1 MTADTE
7 VEEEAEV
14 VAADDLESPL
24 AVTVT
29 VATDAEELGE
39 IPQAASSLKVNGMFL
54 ASQSEVWRTME
65 SGHYELRTRLD
76 NSARRLTGQDIGG
89 TFLGHAAEVCLAVL
103 LLVAHACR
111 VGGAG
116 STRETAE
123 EAAVL
128 VGSVSVI

>member
-1 MTADTE
+1 MAADE

-14 VAADDLESPL
+14 VAVDDLESPL

-29 VATDAEELGE
+29 VATEAEELGE

-54 ASQSEVWRTME
+54 ASQSEFWRTME
-65 SGHYELRTRLD
+65 SGYYELRTRLD
-76 NSARRLTGQDIGG
+76 NGTRRLTGQDTRG

-103 LLVAHACR
+103 LLVAHACG

-128 VGSVSVI
+128 IGSISVI